1 MEVGMK
7 IFDVPDFLTLKPVY
21 QIDDVIYRCSLLE
34 TLGRTGL
41 TEENYYKIVESIKR
55 MSISSREGS
64 FLEAASASAGAGG
77 HSLLAEVFQEVAEGV
92 KNGKEFG
99 TCQWRYEKQDIE
111 KIFNDVKRKAQYP
124 KPDYKHLRSLVRSDI
139 DITDLLSL
147 YYEVDEDELELL
159 LELADVEKSSTD
171 RLLQWIEEYKDLPEA
186 LLQTI
191 DYDNLGH
198 FLIRHSGQLESM
210 INELHECAL
219 LADKQRQH
227 GVIGTFLRHDYL
239 FDERSYDSAHWY
251 YYLFIK
257 AYNLRDKKA
266 LLKYGRFMTSASE
279 YFDRYSGYWDTEYHK
294 MAEYIE
300 ELLQITDDKDL
311 LFEAV
316 LPEKSVRHAVM
327 EGKLGHETLLRGALK
342 NLSVLNSEKLKRRR
356 F

>member
-1 MEVGMK
+1 MEVDLK
-7 IFDVPDFLTLKPVY
+7 IFDVPSFLELDSAY
-21 QIDDVIYRCSLLE
+21 QIDDVVYRCSLLE
-34 TLGRTGL
+34 ILGCRSL
-41 TEENYYKIVESIKR
+41 HEDDYYKIIDSMKG
-55 MSISSREGS
+55 MSLSCKEGS
-64 FLEAASASAGAGG
+64 YLMAASAAAGAGG
-77 HSLLAEVFQEVAEGV
+77 HSLLAEVFQEVADCV

-99 TCQWRYEKQDIE
+99 TYHWGYEKQDIE

-159 LELADVEKSSTD
+159 LELADTKKSSTD
-171 RLLQWIEEYKDLPEA
+171 QLLQWIEEYNDLPEA
-186 LLQTI
+186 LFQSI
-191 DYDNLGH
+191 GYGDLGH
-198 FLIRHSGQLESM
+198 FLTRHAGQLESM
-210 INELHECAL
+210 INELHECTIQ
-219 LADKQRQH
+219 ADGKRFTA
-227 GVIGTFLRHDYL
+227 VIRTFLRHEYL

-266 LLKYGRFMTSASE
+266 LLKYGRFMTSASK
-279 YFDRYSGYWDTEYHK
+279 YFDRYSGYWDTEYHM

-300 ELLQITDDKDL
+300 KLLQITDDKDL

-316 LPEKSVRHAVM
+316 LLGKSVRHAVM
-327 EGKLGHETLLRGALK
+327 EGKLDHETLLRGALK
-342 NLSVLNSEKLKRRR
+342 NLSVQNSEKLKRRR